1 MGWWVGSLLSRRSS
15 LCYSFSSSLICPP
28 QLLYPASQRF
38 SVFSHSVPPGDLFFW
53 KKLHRVQVASPG
65 SWLLQGPRAAV
76 SRHTSW
82 EIALSKLS
90 GLYWLLFPS
99 FGFWVFLRSQT
110 LTFFFFNTL
119 RGRVPCHAL
128 PSPPLTASKTTL
140 SPFFWVQ
147 FPIISCLLNISCPT
161 LLDPTCGGPVT
172 SFPPHPALHT

>member
-1 MGWWVGSLLSRRSS
+1 MGWWVGSLLSCRSS
-15 LCYSFSSSLICPP
+15 PCYSYSSSLIRPP
-28 QLLYPASQRF
+28 QLLDPASQCF
-38 SVFSHSVPPGDLFFW
+38 SVFLHSVPPGDLFFW

-82 EIALSKLS
+82 EIALSKLA

-110 LTFFFFNTL
+110 LTFFFSTPLGDVFL
-119 RGRVPCHAL
+119 VMLL

-172 SFPPHPALHT
+172 SFPPQPALHT